1 MTLRRLLLVLAGG
14 TIGTAARLAL
24 MLLIPDH
31 GGFPFAI
38 LIANIVGAFLI
49 GVVAARLPASRD
61 LRVFLAT
68 GILGGF
74 TTYSTFMTG
83 ALALWADAP
92 LVGAAY
98 AVGSLVFGLVAA
110 AAGLR
115 IGRPRRDAGV
125 RDAGA
130 PS

>member
-24 MLLIPDH
+24 MLLIPD
-31 GGFPFAI
+31 GEGFPLAI
-38 LIANIVGAFLI
+38 LSANVAGAFLI
-49 GVVAARLPASRD
+49 GLVAARLPGSRE

-83 ALALWADAP
+83 TLLLSADAP
-92 LVGAAY
+92 LLGAVY
-98 AVGSLVFGLVAA
+98 AVGSLVLGLAAA
-110 AAGLR
+110 AAGSRL
-115 IGRPRRDAGV
+115 GRPRSAAEV
-125 RDAGA
+125 E
-130 PS
+130 S